1 MRIAAALLL
10 IAGTILATLGGA
22 KLPTAQWGLSGT
34 GLGVLTVGVILWRF
48 ATTRAATAVT
58 DAGPQSPGKRAIL
71 DALDRAE
78 AELANLQETRS
89 ELTLPT
95 VVDRLTELEASP
107 LATLN
112 EQLPGYMAGAAAD
125 HYASVLGAEASAQRH
140 VHRAWS
146 AAADGHA
153 QETWASIETA
163 RAELSRTRALLQA

>member
-22 KLPTAQWGLSGT
+22 KLPTAQWYLAGA
-34 GLGVLTVGVILWRF
+34 GLGVLALGVVLWHF
-48 ATTRAATAVT
+48 ATARAATAVT
-58 DAGPQSPGKRAIL
+58 DAGPKTPAKRAIL

-78 AELANLQETRS
+78 AELANLHEKRS

-107 LATLN
+107 LTTLN
-112 EQLPGYMAGAAAD
+112 EELPAYMAGAAAD
-125 HYASVLGAEASAQRH
+125 HYASVLAAEASAQRH

-163 RAELSRTRALLQA
+163 YADLSRTRALLQQ